1 MSELHDQ
8 FPSDSQE
15 PPLAQ
20 EPLVH
25 ELFITSEPVAGPL
38 NPTDPPSLAPSSSDG
53 QPDDAPLLFQN
64 FTRPFTPPQE
74 RIPHMGHLGVLI
86 LLALGCLAIA
96 AVLANLAV
104 RYRLFGVTTL
114 TQAAT
119 EIHYTLGTEAIFYL
133 LTLCA
138 SVLFFPLLWHRR
150 FFSALQWHAERA
162 RRYLVYLLGA
172 AVACFV
178 LAMIDGVLL
187 PGPADAPI
195 DRIFRTPGAAW
206 ILFAFGVT
214 LAPFFEELAFRGFLL
229 PALSTAYDWVAEK
242 FTDELPHPLE
252 QDGHPQWSMP
262 AMIAS
267 AILTSLLFAALHA
280 DQTGYSLGPFLLLIL
295 VSLVLCAVRLTLRSL
310 AASVLVHATYNFL
323 LFSFM
328 LVGTSGFRHLENM

>member
-1 MSELHDQ
+1 
-8 FPSDSQE
+8 
-15 PPLAQ
+15 
-20 EPLVH
+20 
-25 ELFITSEPVAGPL
+25 
-38 NPTDPPSLAPSSSDG
+38 
-53 QPDDAPLLFQN
+53 
-64 FTRPFTPPQE
+64 
-74 RIPHMGHLGVLI
+74 
-86 LLALGCLAIA
+86 
-96 AVLANLAV
+96 
-104 RYRLFGVTTL
+104 
-114 TQAAT
+114 
-119 EIHYTLGTEAIFYL
+119 
-133 LTLCA
+133 
-138 SVLFFPLLWHRR
+138 
-150 FFSALQWHAERA
+150 
-162 RRYLVYLLGA
+162 
-172 AVACFV
+172 
-178 LAMIDGVLL
+178 MIDGVLL